1 MRRRERTRKGSAG
14 SYYYNYYLKDHL
26 GSTRMVI
33 NDAGDITD
41 AIMYQ
46 PYGTMEE
53 VAGIATP
60 GADPERERF
69 TGKEFDR
76 EGKDSANG
84 IPGLNAYYFG
94 ARFLDPDI
102 GIFISTDPTDEMWN
116 SYSYTGGN
124 PIIFIDPNGMEVDQS
139 TYGDNTNF
147 AQASQ
152 AAVNNPVLALKIE
165 QMVSSPNVFSDA
177 AFAGMSDPG
186 FGQFLSSIMPY
197 QDYGIS
203 MMKDATGYVNDIAW
217 LVPPAKIPVALING
231 SFTIADWAMKYH
243 QSGVIPTQTMLLDGA
258 SYGLGK
264 FLGKN
269 AKGTLGTI
277 GEEIISN
284 SASRGFSETSNAI
297 LKASKK

>member
-1 MRRRERTRKGSAG
+1 
-14 SYYYNYYLKDHL
+14 
-26 GSTRMVI
+26 
-33 NDAGDITD
+33 
-41 AIMYQ
+41 
-46 PYGTMEE
+46 
-53 VAGIATP
+53 
-60 GADPERERF
+60 
-69 TGKEFDR
+69 
-76 EGKDSANG
+76 
-84 IPGLNAYYFG
+84 
-94 ARFLDPDI
+94 
-102 GIFISTDPTDEMWN
+102 
-116 SYSYTGGN
+116 
-124 PIIFIDPNGMEVDQS
+124 
-139 TYGDNTNF
+139 
-147 AQASQ
+147 
-152 AAVNNPVLALKIE
+152 
-165 QMVSSPNVFSDA
+165 
-177 AFAGMSDPG
+177 
-186 FGQFLSSIMPY
+186 MPY